1 MVKAELTEKN
11 AVFLSFV
18 TGVHTRPGG
27 FVQKRHVVKNFI
39 IKCLFPKIAVFNYSC
54 YMISVLYDS

>member
-11 AVFLSFV
+11 AVFLSCV
-18 TGVHTRPGG
+18 TGYTRPGG

-39 IKCLFPKIAVFNYSC
+39 IKCLFPKIAVFNYSR
-54 YMISVLYDS
+54 YIISVLYDS